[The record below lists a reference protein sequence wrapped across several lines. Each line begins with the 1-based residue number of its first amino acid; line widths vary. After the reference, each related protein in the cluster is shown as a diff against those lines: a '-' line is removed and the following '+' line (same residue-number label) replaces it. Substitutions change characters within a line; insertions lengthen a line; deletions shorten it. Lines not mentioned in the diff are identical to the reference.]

1 MKKTRL
7 IAVVLSFCMLL
18 ALVPVAA
25 LAVDF
30 TDIDDATNG
39 SYANAIER
47 WSDEGVISGV
57 GNDAFNPKGN
67 MTRVQGFGIIANLL
81 NLTEKADLSEY
92 TDVPTATWKAD
103 YLAKVVAAG
112 IVTGYPD
119 KTLRPD
125 DELTREQMFVTIAKT
140 LGIQPVE
147 TDDEAFEDI
156 GDAAGYAAPYINALH
171 KMGAVNGS
179 NGKVNPLATLSREGA
194 ALLLDNLIGGYANA
208 DGETATIVAGKITLI
223 VADNAK
229 VEGTANELPIVIAG
243 QAHIVDMRGVKGA
256 ATVIVTVPG
265 VEIRNAPVGTKVTV
279 TEGVTGVRVNGRT
292 VAGGQT
298 ITVEGTSGGGTITP
312 TTNYQYTITYHNAAG
327 EVIKD
332 NEKSSSG
339 KEVVQTFKVLSDRD
353 AGLIVSAE
361 TEEFAGWAT
370 KDGKATYAAG
380 ATYDISGDLD
390 LYPQII
396 DKTDY
401 IAMAVKGTMDKINS
415 QVIAKIDSDD
425 DGIGTRD
432 SSVKIDRLAY
442 SGVTD
447 ANNARPQTV
456 SGSVTASADL
466 ANYIV
471 EYACTVA
478 TTLLS
483 NPEAAPDKSDVE
495 NVVRTVVEQLE
506 KALEINIMRSDGIKK
521 TAEKIFNAVKNRV
534 DPAGAFRN
542 MDGAYCISKMVV
554 SINGIEEAVIKVE
567 NGQATLHL
575 PEGKTRSEVI
585 SNVALA
591 VAKDLYADLKTK
603 TTPASKLEL
612 NATVDVTFNA
622 VAGVNSKHPTK
633 YPVTVKLTL
642 DAGTL
647 GQVWYNPNAKTVNEQ
662 NGAVVVKV
670 NANTIEE
677 TYDREVREVIN
688 QAIVEMTD
696 SFNGMLGNMVTGNG
710 SLAGLTK
717 AVKEFGVDG
726 VTTDEAAEAYVK
738 GILKTWLTT
747 NLEGGLN
754 SRFTNGWAQL
764 DNSDL
769 VDLVVTLSH
778 AASDAIVGKLE
789 DAKTQFIEEMRRK
802 YPDYPDQT
810 LESMFDVPVSA
821 TLGEKFVPFL
831 AADSTSGNYGVE
843 QLGGM
848 LNLGDSISVD
858 FDQELAEVKKLDDGI
873 KIYIYSVITDDLK
886 EEFRAG
892 TTNYATQNYSGMT
905 DGLNNLVRGQLQ
917 DKGIYQMFDTLRKV
931 STLKGLAGLT
941 LSEIKRSFVDKEE
954 IKDVVGGLGLTDS
967 LKGYIDKIP
976 TDRLP
981 DEATVTF
988 HIGNGYTL
996 SKEDLA
1002 SFKNVATRD
1011 GLAKALADLANKGP
1025 ELKLNDFDVNNG
1037 VQVDVHYNS
1046 RAFTF
1051 YLWIDGLN

>member
-7 IAVVLSFCMLL
+7 IAVVLSLCMLL
-18 ALVPVAA
+18 ALIPVAA

-39 SYANAIER
+39 SYVNAIER

-57 GNDAFNPKGN
+57 GNDAFNPQGN

-92 TDVPTATWKAD
+92 TDVPTATWKVD

-112 IVTGYPD
+112 IVTGYPN
-119 KTLRPD
+119 KALGPD
-125 DELTREQMFVTIAKT
+125 DDLTREQMFVTIART
-140 LGIQPVE
+140 LGVQPVA
-147 TDDEAFEDI
+147 TDDEAFKDI
-156 GDAAGYAAPYINALH
+156 GKAGGYAAPYINALH
-171 KMGAVNGS
+171 KIGAVNGY
-179 NGKVNPLATLSREGA
+179 NGNVNPLDTLSREGA

-208 DGETATIVAGKITLI
+208 DGDTAAIVAGKITLI

-298 ITVEGTSGGGTITP
+298 ITVEGTSGGTITP
-312 TTNYQYTITYHNAAG
+312 TTNYQYTIRYHNAAG
-327 EVIKD
+327 EVIKG

-339 KEVVQTFKVLSDRD
+339 KEVVQTFTVLNDRE
-353 AGLIVSAE
+353 AGLNVSAE

-370 KDGKATYAAG
+370 KDGTATYAAG
-380 ATYDISGDLD
+380 ATYDISDDLD

-415 QVIAKIDSDD
+415 QVIAKIDSED
-425 DGIGTRD
+425 DGIGTRG

-447 ANNARPQTV
+447 DDNARTQTV

-478 TTLLS
+478 TTLLTEPAS
-483 NPEAAPDKSDVE
+483 APDKSDVE
-495 NVVRTVVEQLE
+495 KVVRTVVEQLE

-521 TAEKIFNAVKNRV
+521 TAEKIFNAVKNHV
-534 DPAGAFRN
+534 DPAESFRN
-542 MDGAYCISKMVV
+542 MEGAYCISEMVV
-554 SINGIEEAVIKVE
+554 SINGVKEAVVDVKD
-567 NGQATLHL
+567 NQATLSL
-575 PEGKTRSEVI
+575 PVGKTRSEVI

-603 TTPASKLEL
+603 TEPASKLEL

-642 DAGTL
+642 DAGAL

-662 NGAVVVKV
+662 DGAVVVKV
-670 NANTIEE
+670 NASEIEG
-677 TYDREVREVIN
+677 TYNEQVKKVIN
-688 QAIVEMTD
+688 EAIGKMEESLD
-696 SFNGMLGNMVTGNG
+696 STLESMVTGNG
-710 SLAGLTK
+710 ALAGLTN
-717 AVKEFGVDG
+717 AVKEFNVGNASD
-726 VTTDEAAEAYVK
+726 DNSAKEHVK
-738 GILKTWLTT
+738 GILKTWLHA
-747 NLEGGLN
+747 NLVGGLD
-754 SRFTNGWAQL
+754 SRLASKNPVNT
-764 DNSDL
+764 DIETL
-769 VDLVVTLSH
+769 VETLSTK
-778 AASDAIVGKLE
+778 ASEKIIKKLA
-789 DAKTQFIEEMRRK
+789 DAKTSYIADLKKDPNFSQVSDEV
-802 YPDYPDQT
+802 
-810 LESMFDVPVSA
+810 LEKMFENTISA
-821 TLGEKFVPFL
+821 AVGDDFVPL
-831 AADSTSGNYGVE
+831 VEDGDRDHYGVE
-843 QLGGM
+843 QLAGM
-848 LNLGDSISVD
+848 IKLGDNNSID
-858 FDQELAEVKKLDDGI
+858 LNNELAQLKDLEKNIKL
-873 KIYIYSVITDDLK
+873 YIYSVITDALK
-886 EEFRAG
+886 REYGATGHNYTAQNRNG
-892 TTNYATQNYSGMT
+892 LTTGVKKLI
-905 DGLNNLVRGQLQ
+905 DEQLRE
-917 DKGIYQMFDTLRKV
+917 KGIYNLFDTLRTV
-931 STLKGLAGLT
+931 STLDGLAGLK
-941 LSEIKRSFVDKEE
+941 LKEIKTLVNDPNV
-954 IKDVVGGLGLTDS
+954 KDVVGGLGLTES

-996 SKEDLA
+996 SKADLA
-1002 SFKNVATRD
+1002 SFKEVATSD
-1011 GLAKALADLANKGP
+1011 GLAKALADLADKGT
-1025 ELKLNDFDVNNG
+1025 ELKLSDFDVNNG

-1051 YLWIDGLN
+1051 YLWIDFN